1 MAVNN
6 EQADKEIAKGNK
18 QLDLIDDYM
27 DQLSVDIENHTI
39 ICNKMVPMLD
49 THFGTFLWQ

>member
-1 MAVNN
+1 MAANN

-18 QLDLIDDYM
+18 QLDVIDDFM

-39 ICNKMVPMLD
+39 ICNKMVPLLD
-49 THFGTFLWQ
+49 KHFGTTIW